1 MFEAFE
7 NKKMKKLLDKFL
19 DIWSVAYAGSLL
31 GWDTETYMPASSIKE
46 RSIVFG
52 RLTVL
57 AQRMLL
63 SPEFRELVNQ
73 AEKEKKLN
81 DFEKGVIRVLKRE
94 IRIFEKLPP
103 EFVEEFEKLT
113 AEAKVVWRK
122 AKEKSDFSIFEPYL
136 TKIVDMSRKKAELLG
151 YDEHPY
157 DALLDLFEE
166 ELKTREVEDMFGN
179 LKPSLVDILKRIRNS
194 DGYQDKHPLEKEKYD
209 IEKMKQLNKKI
220 LELFGFDFNRG
231 RLDISAHPFTN
242 SMGIFD
248 VRITTRYAGYD
259 FRRSLLAVIHEFGH
273 GLYELQ
279 IDEKLMATPIATG
292 VSLGV
297 HESQSRFWEN
307 MIGRSL
313 AFVETNFDLLKEFLP
328 FLEKYQISDVYRYFN
343 LVRPELIRVES
354 DEVTYNQHII
364 LRFEIE
370 KGLIEEKLDVSEL
383 PQIWNENM
391 DRILGIRPPN
401 DALGVLQ
408 DIHWSMGAIGYFPTY
423 SIGTI
428 LAVQIARKMESE
440 IGNLSDLIH
449 EKKYGEIRTWLKDK
463 IHRWGSTYPPK
474 ELIKRALGEN
484 MNVRYFIDHLE
495 RKYKR
500 LYAI

>member
-1 MFEAFE
+1 
-7 NKKMKKLLDKFL
+7 
-19 DIWSVAYAGSLL
+19 
-31 GWDTETYMPASSIKE
+31 
-46 RSIVFG
+46 
-52 RLTVL
+52 
-57 AQRMLL
+57 MLL

-73 AEKEKKLN
+73 AEKEEKLN

-166 ELKTREVEDMFGN
+166 GLKTREVEDMFGN

>member
-1 MFEAFE
+1 
-7 NKKMKKLLDKFL
+7 
-19 DIWSVAYAGSLL
+19 
-31 GWDTETYMPASSIKE
+31 
-46 RSIVFG
+46 
-52 RLTVL
+52 
-57 AQRMLL
+57 
-63 SPEFRELVNQ
+63 
-73 AEKEKKLN
+73 
-81 DFEKGVIRVLKRE
+81 
-94 IRIFEKLPP
+94 
-103 EFVEEFEKLT
+103 
-113 AEAKVVWRK
+113 
-122 AKEKSDFSIFEPYL
+122 
-136 TKIVDMSRKKAELLG
+136 
-151 YDEHPY
+151 
-157 DALLDLFEE
+157 
-166 ELKTREVEDMFGN
+166 
-179 LKPSLVDILKRIRNS
+179 
-194 DGYQDKHPLEKEKYD
+194 
-209 IEKMKQLNKKI
+209 
-220 LELFGFDFNRG
+220 
-231 RLDISAHPFTN
+231 
-242 SMGIFD
+242 
-248 VRITTRYAGYD
+248 
-259 FRRSLLAVIHEFGH
+259 
-273 GLYELQ
+273 
-279 IDEKLMATPIATG
+279 
-292 VSLGV
+292 
-297 HESQSRFWEN
+297 
-307 MIGRSL
+307 
-313 AFVETNFDLLKEFLP
+313 
-328 FLEKYQISDVYRYFN
+328 
-343 LVRPELIRVES
+343 ES

-495 RKYKR
+495 RKYKH